1 MLIRKARENRRDDIA
16 DPCSF
21 KNKGPPFGP
30 LSLQYW
36 TRCSTGQKAETLDL
50 GIFKV
55 AGLSECL

>member
-1 MLIRKARENRRDDIA
+1 MLIGKARENRRDDIA

-21 KNKGPPFGP
+21 QNKGPSFVP
-30 LSLQYW
+30 LSQQCW
-36 TRCSTGQKAETLDL
+36 TRCSTGQIAETLDL